1 MSSIPPE
8 LEGFTGTAPLFP
20 LPNLVLFPRVVQPLH
35 IFEPR
40 YREMISDALEG
51 NRLIAMAL
59 ISPGSSDTGTPSL
72 FPHVCIGRISAEERL
87 DDGRFNILMQG
98 LCRGKILEELPQD
111 KEYRVATIQV
121 LPDQSRPG
129 HEIAE
134 QNFREEILQRLE
146 TIIRKRSDPQM
157 LEMIRQESIPLGVL
171 ADVLAYTSSLHPL
184 EAQDLLA
191 EPAVHERAVHLLRL
205 LGTFSPQE
213 DRQTPGPEFPPPFSL
228 N

>member
-1 MSSIPPE
+1 MSSLPPE

-40 YREMISDALEG
+40 YRELVSDALEG

-59 ISPGSSDTGTPSL
+59 ISPGSSDTGNPSL

-87 DDGRFNILMQG
+87 SDGRFNILLQG

-111 KEYRVATIQV
+111 KQYRVATIQL
-121 LPDQSRPG
+121 LPDLVRPEQ
-129 HEIAE
+129 EIADR
-134 QNFREEILQRLE
+134 NFREEIVHRLE
-146 TIIRKRSDPQM
+146 VIIKQRSDPQM
-157 LEMIRQESIPLGVL
+157 LEMIRQENIPLGVL
-171 ADVLAYTSSLHPL
+171 TDVLAYTSSLHPL
-184 EAQDLLA
+184 EAHDLLA
-191 EPAVHERAVHLLRL
+191 EPSVHDRAVHLLRL
-205 LGTFSPQE
+205 LGTFAPPQ
-213 DRQTPGPEFPPPFSL
+213 DRKGIGPDFPPPFSL